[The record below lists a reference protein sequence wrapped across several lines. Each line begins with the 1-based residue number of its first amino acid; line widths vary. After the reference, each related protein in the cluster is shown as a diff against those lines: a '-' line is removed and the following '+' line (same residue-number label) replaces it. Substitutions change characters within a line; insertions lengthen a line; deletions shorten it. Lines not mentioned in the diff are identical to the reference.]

1 MTRSRIFAL
10 SSLFA
15 AAALAVSGA
24 QATATISKTVGTP
37 SAIPGLTGFMTTGA
51 MMSGTLITANF
62 ASGFSETLAWATT
75 GATSGGVTGAGWGLS
90 LTGDSFTV
98 PWMFTIG
105 AGMGALASMVID
117 ATTSLTVLDT
127 DLPTP
132 GTPGSAAGNDFVFSG
147 TDYTATA
154 SYTNEVSLIPDP
166 AVGDL
171 FQKLTVV
178 FTASTTGGF
187 DRPDKDWAFLQ
198 DTDND
203 SRFTTVPE
211 PASLALAS
219 LALLAIGASARR
231 RRG

>member
-1 MTRSRIFAL
+1 M
-10 SSLFA
+10 
-15 AAALAVSGA
+15 
-24 QATATISKTVGTP
+24 
-37 SAIPGLTGFMTTGA
+37 
-51 MMSGTLITANF
+51 
-62 ASGFSETLAWATT
+62 
-75 GATSGGVTGAGWGLS
+75 
-90 LTGDSFTV
+90 
-98 PWMFTIG
+98 
-105 AGMGALASMVID
+105 ID

-127 DLPTP
+127 DLPSP
-132 GTPGSAAGNDFVFSG
+132 GTPGSSSGNDFVFSG

-154 SYTNEVSLIPDP
+154 TYTNEVSIALDP

-178 FTASTTGGF
+178 FTASATGGF

-211 PASLALAS
+211 PASLVLAS